1 MMKLSV
7 KNMVCPR
14 CITAVEKVLAELDL
28 APVNVQL
35 GEAET
40 GVNPSESQF
49 VTLKQ
54 KLQEAGFELLEDNKL
69 QLVDKIKSVII
80 NHIHHSE
87 NTPVV
92 FSELI
97 ANTLHRDYSG
107 LSKLFS
113 ATEGITIEQF
123 IILQK
128 IEKVKELLQYNENT
142 LSEIA
147 NTMGYSSVA
156 HLSAQFRKSTGLT
169 PTAFRQTGA
178 ALRRP
183 LDTVSGK
190 V

>member
-1 MMKLSV
+1 
-7 KNMVCPR
+7 MVCPR
-14 CITAVEKVLAELDL
+14 CITAVEKVLADLNL
-28 APVNVQL
+28 APKSITL

-40 GVNPSESQF
+40 GIQPTESQLT
-49 VTLKQ
+49 VLKK
-54 KLQEAGFELLEDNKL
+54 KLQESGFELLEDNKL
-69 QLVDKIKSVII
+69 QIIDKIKSVII
-80 NHIHHSE
+80 NQIHHSRSA
-87 NTPVV
+87 PVI
-92 FSELI
+92 FSELL

-113 ATEGITIEQF
+113 ITEGITIEQF

-128 IEKVKELLQYNENT
+128 TEKVKELLLYNQLT

-147 NTMGYSSVA
+147 DILGYSSVA

-190 V
+190 I